1 MFAALIILTLLVAF
15 VDWWAVIKK
24 RQDVRFIFKPAT
36 LAVLIVAA
44 LFLPD
49 SVDTTVKVWMIA
61 GLVFSLLGDIFLML
75 DEKYFVAGLASF
87 LVGHIAYVVGLA
99 QVDFRWQFALI
110 GVVIIAAAGSRLAL
124 PIVRGGGRIDGRL
137 RGPVTAYMAVI
148 SAMVIAAAGTGDPIL
163 FLGALLFYASDAVLG
178 WNRFVEELTYGP
190 ILVMTMYHLGQ
201 IGLVVG
207 LAAEISL

>member
-15 VDWWAVIKK
+15 VDWWAVIKQRK
-24 RQDVRFIFKPAT
+24 DVRYIFKPAT

-44 LFLPD
+44 FFLPD
-49 SVDTTVKVWMIA
+49 SVDTSVKVWMIA
-61 GLVFSLLGDIFLML
+61 GLIFSLLGDIFLML

-87 LVGHIAYVVGLA
+87 FGGHIAYVVGLA

-110 GVVIIAAAGSRLAL
+110 GVVIVAASGSRLAL
-124 PIVRGGGRIDGRL
+124 PIVRGGGRIDSRL

-148 SAMVIAAAGTGDPIL
+148 SAMVIAAAATANPIL
-163 FLGALLFYASDAVLG
+163 LFGALLFYASDAVLG

-207 LAAEISL
+207 LATEISL